1 MKRLYKSWLIAISI
15 GVATAYKMPSNLLF
29 LNHEII
35 ARVAIGVY
43 VSAFIIGVISIL
55 YLAYDE
61 IEQFL
66 NK

>member
-1 MKRLYKSWLIAISI
+1 MKRLYKTWLLAILI
-15 GVATAYKMPSNLLF
+15 GFATAYKIPDYLLSKDNE
-29 LNHEII
+29 LI

-43 VSAFIIGVISIL
+43 ASAFIIGVVSLL